1 MVEIYNIFSIIYYD
15 NSCET
20 YKPIVCIN
28 KMPNGN
34 LKNHIIRVT
43 NSPLSPFQNN
53 NHNNCNSHCIYAIK
67 SLNNCGN
74 FLDPNNIDELYE
86 FLLNNN
92 YTVNYEFTNLINNGK
107 NQNINTKKLIMFITY
122 N

>member
-1 MVEIYNIFSIIYYD
+1 MVEIYNIFTIIYYD
-15 NSCET
+15 NSSET

-34 LKNHIIRVT
+34 LKNYIIRVN
-43 NSPLSPFQNN
+43 NSPLSTFQNN
-53 NHNNCNSHCIYAIK
+53 NYNNCNNYCIYAIK
-67 SLNNCGN
+67 SFNNCDN

-107 NQNINTKKLIMFITY
+107 NPNINIKKLIMFITF

>member
-1 MVEIYNIFSIIYYD
+1 
-15 NSCET
+15 
-20 YKPIVCIN
+20 
-28 KMPNGN
+28 MPNGN
-34 LKNHIIRVT
+34 LKNYIIRVN

-53 NHNNCNSHCIYAIK
+53 NYNNCNNYCIYAIK
-67 SLNNCGN
+67 SFNNCDN

-107 NQNINTKKLIMFITY
+107 NPNINIKKLIMFITF